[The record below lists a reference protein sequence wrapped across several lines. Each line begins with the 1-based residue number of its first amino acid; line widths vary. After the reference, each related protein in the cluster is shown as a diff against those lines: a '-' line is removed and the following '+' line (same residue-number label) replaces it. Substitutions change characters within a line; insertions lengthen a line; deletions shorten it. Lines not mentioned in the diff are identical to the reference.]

1 LPIEL
6 LLQQNKISI
15 LNILYTIMLLGLQNL
30 TFEFGART
38 IVEDAT
44 WHIQP
49 NERIALIGYN
59 GTGKS
64 TLLKVLTRQYLPNK
78 GTVEQGKET
87 TIGFLHQDLLSFDTE
102 DSILEVAMGAF
113 ERVKELEKEI
123 EAIGL
128 ELERTGDE
136 TLAHDYSEKLH
147 ELEILGGYDIHHK
160 TEEILQ
166 GLGFTNEN
174 LHKPYKLFSGGWR
187 MRVLLAKMILMHP
200 DVLLLDEPTNH
211 LDLPS
216 IEWLEKYL
224 QHYQGAVVMVSH
236 DRYFLDRMVNKVV
249 ELYQQ
254 KLHFYTGN
262 YSYYETEK
270 ALRVDMQQKAY
281 ENQQDYI
288 RQNERFVERFK
299 AKASKA
305 AAAQSIVKRLEKLD
319 RIENVEI
326 ERPNMRINFSVEKQP
341 GRVLCTLKHVTKRFG
356 DLTVMENTGAEI
368 DRGDKIALIG
378 ANGKGKSTLLR
389 VIVGNEE
396 FTGERIWG
404 HNVEESFYAQHQLE
418 ALNINNTVL
427 DEMRD
432 SRSGKTDLELRSLL
446 GCFLFSG
453 DDVDKKIKVLSGGE
467 KARVALAKTIV
478 SKANFLMLDEPT
490 NHLDIHSVDLL
501 IGALNNYEGSIV
513 FVSHD
518 RHFVSK
524 IANKIWEI
532 EDHKIVEFKGSY
544 TEWEDWKE
552 RRLAAAKTTEVKGKA
567 AELNAKNIKE
577 QPAKKEIVVETAA
590 TITQQRS
597 PVDKEVKKEYQK
609 NKTRFQ
615 QIEEQL
621 AQLNKKKA
629 QLEITMA
636 SPDSYSNKEKFH
648 QIESSYKKV
657 MEELV
662 TSNKEYE
669 IVFEKV
675 MELEEKMA

>member
-1 LPIEL
+1 
-6 LLQQNKISI
+6 
-15 LNILYTIMLLGLQNL
+15 MLLGLQNV

-87 TIGFLHQDLLSFDTE
+87 TIGFLHQDLLSFDTD

-113 ERVKELEKEI
+113 ERVKELETEI
-123 EAIGL
+123 EAIGH

-147 ELEILGGYDIHHK
+147 ELEVLGGYDIHHK

-224 QHYQGAVVMVSH
+224 IHYQGAVVMVSH

-326 ERPNMRINFSVEKQP
+326 ERPNMRINFSVDKQP
-341 GRVLCTLKHVTKRFG
+341 GRVLCTLKHVSKSFG
-356 DLTVMENTGAEI
+356 DLVIMEDTGAEI

-389 VIVGNEE
+389 VIVGSEE

-404 HNVEESFYAQHQLE
+404 HNVDESFYAQHQLE

-427 DEMRD
+427 DEMKD

-501 IGALNNYEGSIV
+501 IGSLNNYEGSIV

-544 TEWEDWKE
+544 AEWEDWKE
-552 RRLAAAKTTEVKGKA
+552 RRLAAAKI
-567 AELNAKNIKE
+567 AESGTKNIEQKNNKE
-577 QPAKKEIVVETAA
+577 QPVKKETAA
-590 TITQQRS
+590 DVMPSVTQQRS
-597 PVDKEVKKEYQK
+597 PVDKEIKKEYLK
-609 NKTRFQ
+609 NKSRFQ
-615 QIEEQL
+615 QIEEKL
-621 AQLNKKKA
+621 AQLNQRKTA
-629 QLEITMA
+629 LETLMA
-636 SPDSYSNKEKFH
+636 SPESYGNKDKF
-648 QIESSYKKV
+648 QQTETEYKSV
-657 MEELV
+657 TTELIGL
-662 TSNKEYE
+662 NKEYE
-669 IVFEKV
+669 TVFEKV
-675 MELEEKMA
+675 MELEEKMG

>member
-1 LPIEL
+1 
-6 LLQQNKISI
+6 
-15 LNILYTIMLLGLQNL
+15 MLLGLQNV
-30 TFEFGART
+30 TFEFGARA

-87 TIGFLHQDLLSFDTE
+87 TIGFLHQDLLSFDTD

-123 EAIGL
+123 EAIGI
-128 ELERTGDE
+128 ELEKTGDE
-136 TLAHDYSEKLH
+136 SLVITYSEKLH
-147 ELEILGGYDIHHK
+147 ELEVLGGYDIHHK
-160 TEEILQ
+160 TEEVLH
-166 GLGFTNEN
+166 GLGFDNEN
-174 LHKPYKLFSGGWR
+174 VHKPYKLFSGGWR
-187 MRVLLAKMILMHP
+187 MRVLLAKMILMQP

-224 QHYQGAVVMVSH
+224 LHYQGAVVMVSH
-236 DRYFLDRMVNKVV
+236 DRFFLDRMVNKVV

-270 ALRVDMQQKAY
+270 ALRVEMQQKAY

-326 ERPNMRINFSVEKQP
+326 ERPNMRINFLIDKQP
-341 GRVLCTLKHVTKRFG
+341 GRVLCTLKNVSKRFG
-356 DLTVMENTGAEI
+356 DLVIMENTGAEI

-389 VIVGNEE
+389 VIVGSEE
-396 FTGERIWG
+396 HTGERVWG

-427 DEMRD
+427 TEMQE

-446 GCFLFSG
+446 GCFLFTG

-501 IGALNNYEGSIV
+501 IGALNNYEGSLV

-544 TEWEDWKE
+544 AEWEDWKA
-552 RRLAAAKTTEVKGKA
+552 RRVA
-567 AELNAKNIKE
+567 AENAKAKAE
-577 QPAKKEIVVETAA
+577 TKKSEPVPDKKKEEPKPVTNNV
-590 TITQQRS
+590 
-597 PVDKEVKKEYQK
+597 PVDKELKKEYQK
-609 NKTRFQ
+609 NKNRFQ
-615 QIEEQL
+615 QLEEKV
-621 AQLNKKKA
+621 AQLNKRKTE
-629 QLEITMA
+629 LEGLMA
-636 SPDSYSNKEKFH
+636 DPNSYADKNKFQQTET
-648 QIESSYKKV
+648 EYKKIT
-657 MEELV
+657 EELTAV
-662 TSNKEYE
+662 NKEYE
-669 IVFEKV
+669 VVFDKV
-675 MELEEKMA
+675 MELEDQLGG

>member
-1 LPIEL
+1 
-6 LLQQNKISI
+6 
-15 LNILYTIMLLGLQNL
+15 MLLGLQNV

-356 DLTVMENTGAEI
+356 DLVIMEDTGAEI

-577 QPAKKEIVVETAA
+577 QPAKKEIVVVTAA
-590 TITQQRS
+590 TVAQQRS

-629 QLEITMA
+629 ELEITMA
-636 SPDSYSNKEKFH
+636 SPDSYSDKEKFH
-648 QIESSYKKV
+648 QTESSYKKV

-662 TSNKEYE
+662 TLNKEYE

>member
-1 LPIEL
+1 
-6 LLQQNKISI
+6 
-15 LNILYTIMLLGLQNL
+15 MLLGLQNV

-64 TLLKVLTRQYLPNK
+64 TLLKVLTRQFLPSK
-78 GTVEQGKET
+78 GTVEQGRET

-102 DSILEVAMGAF
+102 DSILEVALGAF

-128 ELERTGDE
+128 ELEKTGDE

-166 GLGFTNEN
+166 GLGFSNEN
-174 LHKPYKLFSGGWR
+174 LHKPYKTFSGGWR

-224 QHYQGAVVMVSH
+224 KNYQGAVVMVSH

-270 ALRVDMQQKAY
+270 ALRVDIQQKAY

-288 RQNERFVERFK
+288 RQNEKFVERFK

-341 GRVLCTLKHVTKRFG
+341 GRVLCTLKNVSKSFG
-356 DLTVMENTGAEI
+356 ELVIMKDTGAEI

-389 VIVGNEE
+389 VIVGSEE
-396 FTGERIWG
+396 FQGDRIWG
-404 HNVEESFYAQHQLE
+404 HNVDESFYAQHQLE
-418 ALNINNTVL
+418 ALNLNNNVL
-427 DEMRD
+427 DEMRE

-532 EDHKIVEFKGSY
+532 EDHKIIEFKGTY
-544 TEWEDWKE
+544 AEWEDWKE
-552 RRLAAAKTTEVKGKA
+552 RRIAAAKNADAKVTETVVK
-567 AELNAKNIKE
+567 NAPSKTEREPVLKNEPLASGISE
-577 QPAKKEIVVETAA
+577 ANI
-590 TITQQRS
+590 QRG

-609 NKTRFQ
+609 NKNRFQ
-615 QIEEQL
+615 QIEEKL
-621 AQLNKKKA
+621 AQLNQRKVELE
-629 QLEITMA
+629 QLMA
-636 SPDSYSNKEKFH
+636 SPDSYTNKEKFN
-648 QIESSYKKV
+648 ETEVAYKNIV
-657 MEELV
+657 GELAML
-662 TSNKEYE
+662 NKEYE

-675 MELEEKMA
+675 MELEEKMG

>member
-1 LPIEL
+1 
-6 LLQQNKISI
+6 
-15 LNILYTIMLLGLQNL
+15 MLLGLQNV

-78 GTVEQGKET
+78 GTVEQGRET

-123 EAIGL
+123 EAIGH

-147 ELEILGGYDIHHK
+147 ELEVLGGYDIHHK

-174 LHKPYKLFSGGWR
+174 LHKPYKIFSGGWR

-326 ERPNMRINFSVEKQP
+326 ERPNMRINFSVDKQP
-341 GRVLCTLKHVTKRFG
+341 GRVLCTLKHVTKCFG
-356 DLTVMENTGAEI
+356 DLVIMEDTGAEI

-396 FTGERIWG
+396 FTGDRIWG

-418 ALNINNTVL
+418 ALNINNNVL

-544 TEWEDWKE
+544 AEWEDWKE
-552 RRLAAAKTTEVKGKA
+552 RRLAAAKI
-567 AELNAKNIKE
+567 AEPVAKNTEQKNNKT
-577 QPAKKEIVVETAA
+577 QPAKKDTVVEVTA
-590 TITQQRS
+590 TVRT

-615 QIEEQL
+615 QIEEKL
-621 AQLNKKKA
+621 AQLNQRKMA
-629 QLEITMA
+629 LETAMA
-636 SPDSYSNKEKFH
+636 SPEGYASKDKF
-648 QIESSYKKV
+648 QQTETEYKSV
-657 MEELV
+657 TTELINL
-662 TSNKEYE
+662 NKEYE

-675 MELEEKMA
+675 MELEEKMG

>member
-1 LPIEL
+1 
-6 LLQQNKISI
+6 
-15 LNILYTIMLLGLQNL
+15 MLLGLQNV

-356 DLTVMENTGAEI
+356 DLVIMEDTGAEI

-577 QPAKKEIVVETAA
+577 QTAKKEIVVATAA
-590 TITQQRS
+590 TVAQQRS

-629 QLEITMA
+629 ELEITMA
-636 SPDSYSNKEKFH
+636 SPDSYSDKEKFH
-648 QIESSYKKV
+648 QTESSYKKV

-662 TSNKEYE
+662 TLNKEYE

>member
-1 LPIEL
+1 
-6 LLQQNKISI
+6 
-15 LNILYTIMLLGLQNL
+15 MLLGLQNV

-64 TLLKVLTRQYLPNK
+64 TLLKVLTRQFLPSK

-113 ERVKELEKEI
+113 ERVKQLEKEI

-147 ELEILGGYDIHHK
+147 ELEVLGGYDIHHK

-326 ERPNMRINFSVEKQP
+326 ERPNMRINFSIDKQP
-341 GRVLCTLKHVTKRFG
+341 GRVLCTLKHVSKRFG
-356 DLTVMENTGAEI
+356 DLVIMEDTGAEI

-396 FTGERIWG
+396 FTGDRVWG
-404 HNVEESFYAQHQLE
+404 HNVDESFYAQHQLE
-418 ALNINNTVL
+418 ALNINNNVL
-427 DEMRD
+427 DEMRE

-544 TEWEDWKE
+544 AEWEDWKE
-552 RRLAAAKTTEVKGKA
+552 RRLAAAKLEEIKTKV
-567 AELNAKNIKE
+567 AEPASRNNASKNNNKE
-577 QPAKKEIVVETAA
+577 QAPQKELAA
-590 TITQQRS
+590 APLVANNQRS
-597 PVDKEVKKEYQK
+597 PVDKEIKKEYQK

-615 QIEEQL
+615 QIEDKL
-621 AQLNKKKA
+621 AQLNKSKA
-629 QLEITMA
+629 SLELLMA
-636 SPDSYSNKEKFH
+636 SPDGYTNKDKFH
-648 QIESSYKKV
+648 QTETDYKKV
-657 MEELV
+657 SNELEAL
-662 TSNKEYE
+662 NKEYE
-669 IVFEKV
+669 IVFDKV
-675 MELEEKMA
+675 MELEEKMG

>member
-1 LPIEL
+1 
-6 LLQQNKISI
+6 
-15 LNILYTIMLLGLQNL
+15 MLLGLQNV

-64 TLLKVLTRQYLPNK
+64 TLLKVLTRQFLPSK
-78 GTVEQGKET
+78 GTVEQGRET

-102 DSILEVAMGAF
+102 DSILEVALGAF

-128 ELERTGDE
+128 ELEKTGDE

-166 GLGFTNEN
+166 GLGFSNEN
-174 LHKPYKLFSGGWR
+174 LHKPYKTFSGGWR

-224 QHYQGAVVMVSH
+224 KNYQGAVVMVSH

-270 ALRVDMQQKAY
+270 ALRVDIQQKAY

-288 RQNERFVERFK
+288 RQNEKFVERFK

-341 GRVLCTLKHVTKRFG
+341 GRVLCTLKNVSKSFG
-356 DLTVMENTGAEI
+356 ELVIMKDTGAEI

-389 VIVGNEE
+389 VIVGSEE
-396 FTGERIWG
+396 FQGDRIWG
-404 HNVEESFYAQHQLE
+404 HNVDESFYAQHQLE
-418 ALNINNTVL
+418 ALNLNNNVL
-427 DEMRD
+427 DEMRE

-453 DDVDKKIKVLSGGE
+453 DDVDKKVKVLSGGE

-532 EDHKIVEFKGSY
+532 EDHKIIEFKGTY
-544 TEWEDWKE
+544 AEWEDWKE
-552 RRLAAAKTTEVKGKA
+552 RRIAV
-567 AELNAKNIKE
+567 AKNADAKVTE
-577 QPAKKEIVVETAA
+577 TVVKNAPSKTEREPVLKNEPPASGNLEIN
-590 TITQQRS
+590 IQRG

-609 NKTRFQ
+609 NKNRFQ
-615 QIEEQL
+615 QIEEKL
-621 AQLNKKKA
+621 AQLNQRKVELE
-629 QLEITMA
+629 QLMA
-636 SPDSYSNKEKFH
+636 SPDNYTNKEKFN
-648 QIESSYKKV
+648 ETEVAYKNIV
-657 MEELV
+657 GELAIL
-662 TSNKEYE
+662 NKEYE

-675 MELEEKMA
+675 MELEEKMG

>member
-1 LPIEL
+1 
-6 LLQQNKISI
+6 
-15 LNILYTIMLLGLQNL
+15 MLLGLQNV
-30 TFEFGART
+30 TFEFGARA

-64 TLLKVLTRQYLPNK
+64 TLLKVLTRQFLPNK

-113 ERVKELEKEI
+113 ERVKILEKEI
-123 EAIGL
+123 EAIGI
-128 ELERTGDE
+128 ELEKTGDE
-136 TLAHDYSEKLH
+136 SLVIEYSEKLH
-147 ELEILGGYDIHHK
+147 ELDVLGGYDIHHK
-160 TEEILQ
+160 TEEVLQ
-166 GLGFTNEN
+166 GLGFTNET

-187 MRVLLAKMILMHP
+187 MRVLLAKMILMAP

-224 QHYQGAVVMVSH
+224 LHYQGAVVMVSH

-270 ALRVDMQQKAY
+270 ALRVEMQQKAY

-288 RQNERFVERFK
+288 RQNEKFVERFK

-326 ERPNMRINFSVEKQP
+326 ERPNMRINFSIDKQP
-341 GRVLCTLKHVTKRFG
+341 GRVLCTLKNVSKRFG
-356 DLTVMENTGAEI
+356 DLVIMENTGAEI

-389 VIVGNEE
+389 VIVGSEE
-396 FTGERIWG
+396 HTGERVWG
-404 HNVEESFYAQHQLE
+404 HNVDESFYAQHQLE

-427 DEMRD
+427 NEMQE

-501 IGALNNYEGSIV
+501 IGALNNYEGSLV

-544 TEWEDWKE
+544 AEWEDWKA
-552 RRLAAAKTTEVKGKA
+552 RRVAADNAKAKAEVKKVEA
-567 AELNAKNIKE
+567 PQDK
-577 QPAKKEIVVETAA
+577 KKEEPKPVTNNA
-590 TITQQRS
+590 
-597 PVDKEVKKEYQK
+597 PVDKELKKEYQK
-609 NKTRFQ
+609 NKNRFQ
-615 QIEEQL
+615 QLEEKV
-621 AQLNKKKA
+621 AQLNKRKA
-629 QLEITMA
+629 ELEVTMA
-636 SPDSYSNKEKFH
+636 DPNSYADKNKFQQTEAD
-648 QIESSYKKV
+648 YKRITND
-657 MEELV
+657 LID
-662 TSNKEYE
+662 TNKEYE
-669 IVFEKV
+669 IVFDKV
-675 MELEEKMA
+675 MELEDQLGG

>member
-1 LPIEL
+1 
-6 LLQQNKISI
+6 
-15 LNILYTIMLLGLQNL
+15 MLLGLQNV
-30 TFEFGART
+30 TFEFGARA

-64 TLLKVLTRQYLPNK
+64 TLLKVLTRQFLPNK

-113 ERVKELEKEI
+113 ERVKILEKEI
-123 EAIGL
+123 EEIGI
-128 ELERTGDE
+128 ELEKTGDE
-136 TLAHDYSEKLH
+136 SLVITYSEKLH
-147 ELEILGGYDIHHK
+147 ELEVLGGYDIHHK
-160 TEEILQ
+160 TEEVLQ
-166 GLGFTNEN
+166 GLGFTNET
-174 LHKPYKLFSGGWR
+174 LHKPYKLFSGGLR
-187 MRVLLAKMILMHP
+187 MRVLLAKMILMAP

-224 QHYQGAVVMVSH
+224 LHYQGAVVMVSH

-270 ALRVDMQQKAY
+270 ALRVEMQQKAY

-288 RQNERFVERFK
+288 RQNEKFVERFK

-326 ERPNMRINFSVEKQP
+326 ERPNMRINFSIDKQP
-341 GRVLCTLKHVTKRFG
+341 GRVLCTLKNVSKSFG
-356 DLTVMENTGAEI
+356 DLVIMENTGAEI

-389 VIVGNEE
+389 VIVGSEE
-396 FTGERIWG
+396 HTGERVWG
-404 HNVEESFYAQHQLE
+404 HNVDESFYAQHQLE

-427 DEMRD
+427 NEMQD

-501 IGALNNYEGSIV
+501 IGALNNYEGSLV

-544 TEWEDWKE
+544 AEWEDWKA
-552 RRLAAAKTTEVKGKA
+552 RRVAAD
-567 AELNAKNIKE
+567 NAKAKAEIKKPQE
-577 QPAKKEIVVETAA
+577 PVQDKKKEEPKPVANNA
-590 TITQQRS
+590 
-597 PVDKEVKKEYQK
+597 PVDKELKKEYQK
-609 NKTRFQ
+609 NKNRFQ
-615 QIEEQL
+615 QLEEKV
-621 AQLNKKKA
+621 AQLNKRKA
-629 QLEITMA
+629 ELEIMMA
-636 SPDSYSNKEKFH
+636 DPGSYADKNKFQQTET
-648 QIESSYKKV
+648 EYKKLTTDLT
-657 MEELV
+657 E
-662 TSNKEYE
+662 TNKEYE
-669 IVFEKV
+669 VVFDKV
-675 MELEEKMA
+675 MELEDQLGG